1 MEECWVGTDSPS
13 SRKCGVGVWGP
24 NTEMIWTD
32 RRAADCSKAR
42 IKGKIFQAEI
52 VQWITKGLDRTI
64 KHSVLGGDLIRQEG
78 RGETV
83 WGCVAVEV
91 WWGVWCWWV
100 HA

>member
-1 MEECWVGTDSPS
+1 MRTDSPS
-13 SRKCGVGVWGP
+13 SRKCAVGVWGP

-32 RRAADCSKAR
+32 RRAAHCSKAR

-52 VQWITKGLDRTI
+52 VWWITKGLDRTI
-64 KHSVLGGDLIRQEG
+64 KHSVSGGDLIRQEEH
-78 RGETV
+78 GETA

-91 WWGVWCWWV
+91 WWGVWWWWV